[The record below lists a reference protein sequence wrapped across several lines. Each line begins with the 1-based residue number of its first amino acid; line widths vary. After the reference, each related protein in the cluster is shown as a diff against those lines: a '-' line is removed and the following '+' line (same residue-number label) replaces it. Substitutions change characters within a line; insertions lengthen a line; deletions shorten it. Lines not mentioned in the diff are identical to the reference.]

1 MSSYKTLRQQVADLR
16 PIKNCEDLNLDN
28 GYSILPQATRDWGSA
43 ERRILFVLESADG
56 NDIRAGRMFAP
67 TQGKRGEE
75 QNLMVATFP
84 NVLEQAWNLY
94 QEYLGNNS
102 LESGRAAPDFCV
114 ATTYFNACKYY
125 HLKDYQRT
133 NAMLSCAKRA
143 IGIAERMKPTDVII
157 CGDTAAYYMLPQEA
171 DREILPFKRGWVV
184 DRCIG
189 KHECK
194 VTTTLDIEQL
204 YNVSGDDEDDSGDD
218 SSGPADLLYYVCRNW
233 CNAFA
238 GHHLH
243 SIAHVKPNPVPVDTM
258 DKFDKL
264 YRRLVETDEP
274 IGFDTETAGLE
285 AYSNKFFTHQYAF
298 DPSKAYVL
306 FLDHPNTP
314 FNATQLDI
322 IKTKLAKFWAARSK
336 KNRKLIVGMNLAFDL
351 KVVRAQL
358 NIPLVYHQMW
368 DVAAGELLL
377 DENIALF
384 DRKKW
389 RVGMGTIKTTQGNL
403 RAITTAYGN
412 DYYWPKAQGGS
423 GPNDFGKDNRATIG
437 HLNITTD
444 RSALSYCAMDA
455 QGPLAL
461 RLAQLERADKIRL
474 TKTRTYRESFER
486 HVSNQMSNTVH
497 SISHMH
503 QNGSHIDM
511 PYMEMLAS
519 AESPLLKVKA
529 AVNKELN
536 TLETVADANKILLKA
551 KKMRST
557 GLFGQATSLFDVQ
570 KGDSLPVLFFN
581 VLGLKPL
588 KHTDTGQP
596 SIDKKFLA
604 EYAPTCREAELVA
617 DYRVAQKLHGT
628 YVKGWLS
635 KMKERLDCAL
645 DNCLRPSFGFFI
657 VTGRLNSFDPNLQQV
672 PSRGSSASIIKKAFV
687 PRKNRVN
694 MAWDFNA
701 AEVRFAAVLSGD
713 TNLAE
718 AFLIGTRLRVAFI
731 QSMNAEEKA
740 GLTKRLKTEGDVHI
754 ANVKKF
760 FGIWVDKNHPLRSAI
775 KGVVFGA
782 LYGLSIKSLARDL
795 ELEAKYRHR
804 GIVLKL
810 EKEIA
815 AVKKQLKELEA
826 A

>member
-1 MSSYKTLRQQVADLR
+1 MKHQSLRSQFTALKHVEGYAEMN
-16 PIKNCEDLNLDN
+16 IDN
-28 GYSILPQATRDWGSA
+28 GYAIVPAIHPEWKQAQ
-43 ERRILFVLESADG
+43 RRILFVLESVDG
-56 NDIRAGRMFAP
+56 ADIRGGQLFSSSL
-67 TQGKRGEE
+67 GKRNEE
-75 QNLMVATFP
+75 HNLMIATFP
-84 NVLEQAWNLY
+84 NAMEQAWQLY

-102 LESGRAAPDFCV
+102 LTDTPAHPDFV
-114 ATTYFNACKYY
+114 IGALNFNATKYY

-133 NAMLSCAKRA
+133 NALISCAKRA
-143 IGIAERMKPTDVII
+143 VGLVERLKPTDVII
-157 CGDTAAYYMLPQEA
+157 CGDTAAHYMLPQEA
-171 DREILPFKRGWVV
+171 DRALLPFKRGWVV
-184 DRCIG
+184 DRRIG

-204 YNVSGDDEDDSGDD
+204 YNVSGSEEEDDSGDD

-238 GHHLH
+238 GHQLH
-243 SIAHVKPNPVPVDTM
+243 SIAHVKPHPVLVDTM

-264 YRRLVETDEP
+264 YQRLVETQDP

-285 AYSNKFFTHQYAF
+285 AYCNKFFTHQYAF
-298 DPSKAYVL
+298 DPTKAYVL
-306 FLDHPNTP
+306 ILDHPNTP

-322 IKTKLAKFWAARSK
+322 IKTRLAKFWAARSK

-358 NIPLVYHQMW
+358 DIPLIYHHMW

-377 DENIALF
+377 DENISLF
-384 DRKKW
+384 DRMKW
-389 RVGMGTIKTTQGNL
+389 RVGVESVKTTQGNL

-412 DYYWPKAQGGS
+412 DYYWPRSQGGS

-437 HLNITTD
+437 HLNILTD
-444 RSALSYCAMDA
+444 KSALAYCAMDA
-455 QGPLAL
+455 QGPLAI
-461 RLAQLERADKIRL
+461 RLEQLKRADKIRL
-474 TKTRTYRESFER
+474 TKTRTYRDFYER

-519 AESPLLKVKA
+519 KDSPLLKVKV

-536 TLETVADANKILLKA
+536 TLETVADANKVLLKS
-551 KKMRST
+551 KKMRAT
-557 GLFGQATSLFDVQ
+557 GLFGKATSLFDLQ
-570 KGDSLPVLFFN
+570 KGDSLQTLFFE

-588 KHTDTGQP
+588 RRTDTGQA

-604 EYAPTCREAELVA
+604 EYAPTCKEAALVA
-617 DYRVAQKLHGT
+617 DYRVAQKLHST
-628 YVKGWLS
+628 YVKGWIQ
-635 KMKERLDCAL
+635 KMKERLDCAM
-645 DNCLRPSFGFFI
+645 DSCLRPSFGFFI

-687 PRKNRVN
+687 PRKDRVN

-731 QSMNAEEKA
+731 QSLSAEEKA
-740 GLTKRLKTEGDVHI
+740 ALTKRLKTEGDVHI

-760 FGIWVDKNHPLRSAI
+760 FGMWVDKNHPLRSAI
-775 KGVVFGA
+775 KNVVFGA
-782 LYGLSIKSLARDL
+782 LYGLSVKSLARDL

-815 AVKKQLKELEA
+815 AVRKALQALG
-826 A
+826 